1 MEPQHPSSP
10 MPLRPPPEY
19 LRDRLAKVE
28 AMECADCDCGGP
40 RQPRTGCTFE
50 CMLQAR
56 RRILAEMLREVEGET
71 A

>member
-1 MEPQHPSSP
+1 
-10 MPLRPPPEY
+10 
-19 LRDRLAKVE
+19 
-28 AMECADCDCGGP
+28 MECADCDCGGP
-40 RQPRTGCTFE
+40 RQPRTGCTYE